1 MSDTMPD
8 TMPEPAEP
16 DPDSRSKPSLYI
28 VDALNF
34 LFRAFHALPPLT
46 TTKGVQTGAVYGLCQ
61 MLLRIVREQSPSH
74 LCVVFDAPG
83 GNFRNQIYAE
93 YKAHRPPMPPEL
105 ASQIELVNQVI
116 DAFGIQTLAVPG
128 FEADDVIATVTH
140 LAVAAGMEVVICSS
154 DKDLMQLC
162 TDEVTVLDTM
172 KNRRL
177 GPAEVKEKFGV
188 APAQVGDVLA
198 LMGDS
203 IDNVPGVD
211 GIGPKTASELINRFG
226 SLAALYEHVA
236 EVKGKKGEAIAAA
249 RERVETSRALVALRE
264 DVPLPKALVDL
275 HRIEPDRTRLLSL
288 FRELEFSRLVD
299 TLSATGAGTASAT
312 PAQAAAAAFMSTE
325 ASRARQGDAVA
336 GAASAGAAGAAALPA
351 ARPEAPPARVIL
363 DAQALAALAAEIT
376 VAGEVGLAVIAEGP
390 FAVRAEL
397 VGLAFAL
404 PPTAGG
410 DVTGGAG
417 SGMRAYLPLRH
428 RYLGAPAFVPE
439 GEALAILA
447 PLLSSAVVRKHLH
460 DAKLL
465 EVLLLRR
472 GIVLGGLASDAM
484 IASYLLDASRTRHDL
499 DAVAAAEEQG
509 EVVAR
514 TVWMGTGR
522 NAHPA
527 SDVPVEE
534 AGRRLAAE
542 AAAALALAA
551 PQGAKLAT
559 AHLDGLYRDLE
570 LPLSHV
576 LARIESR
583 GIRLDVDYLRSL
595 GNEVSASLAALEGEI
610 HALAGQTFN
619 INSNKQLGEVLFG
632 KLSLPVIRRT
642 KTGPSTDA
650 DTLEE
655 LAALHPVPAKI
666 VDFRALAKLKGTYI
680 DALPA
685 LVDPATSR
693 LHTSFNQAVAATG
706 RLSSSDPNLQNIPI
720 RSEVGRRIRG
730 AFVAKPGHVIVSADY
745 SQIELRILAHFS
757 EDPAFLDAFRTG
769 QDIHLRTAAEV
780 FGIPPASVTAEHR
793 RVAKAIN
800 FGLVFGQT
808 DFGLSQVLR
817 IPRAQARQYIDNYFD
832 RYVGVRRYMERA
844 IADARASG
852 EVTTLL
858 GRRRPLPEIRAARAQ
873 DRSYGERMARNTPIQ
888 GSAADLLKL
897 AMIRVDAGL
906 ERQRGPTPGPELLLT
921 VHDELVFEVP
931 EDVVEPFKG
940 WVRTEMESV
949 YALSVPLVV
958 DVGAGPTWGDAH

>member
-1 MSDTMPD
+1 MTETDTAD
-8 TMPEPAEP
+8 TVTAT
-16 DPDSRSKPSLYI
+16 DIVTDTGATKPSLYI

-61 MLLRIVREQSPSH
+61 MLLRIEREQSPTH

-83 GNFRNQIYAE
+83 KNFRHQIYGE

-105 ASQIELVNQVI
+105 HAQMEMVNRVI
-116 DAFGIQTLAVPG
+116 DAFGIQTLSVPG
-128 FEADDVIATVTH
+128 FEADDVIATVTR
-140 LAVAAGMEVVICSS
+140 LAASEGMEVVICSS
-154 DKDLMQLC
+154 DKDLLQLC
-162 TDEVTVLDTM
+162 GGNVTVLDTM

-188 APAQVGDVLA
+188 APEQVGDVLA

-203 IDNVPGVD
+203 IDNVPGVN
-211 GIGPKTASELINRFG
+211 GIGPKTASELIGRFG
-226 SLAALYEHVA
+226 SLAGLYEHLS
-236 EVKGKKGEAIAAA
+236 EVKGKKAETLAAA
-249 RERVETSRALVALRE
+249 REIVMTSRALVALRE
-264 DVPLPKALVDL
+264 DVPLPKAVVDL
-275 HRIEPDRTRLLSL
+275 HRVDPDRDKLLVL
-288 FRELEFSRLVD
+288 FRELEFSRLVES
-299 TLSATGAGTASAT
+299 L
-312 PAQAAAAAFMSTE
+312 
-325 ASRARQGDAVA
+325 VA
-336 GAASAGAAGAAALPA
+336 GAPTSQLSLAASTRQANGVVA
-351 ARPEAPPARVIL
+351 EAPPVDATPPAPRPPPPPAQVIL
-363 DAQALAALAAEIT
+363 DAPALLALAAEIT
-376 VAGEVGLAVIAEGP
+376 AAGEVGLAVLAEGP
-390 FAVRAEL
+390 FAVRADL
-397 VGLAFAL
+397 VGIAFAL
-404 PPTAGG
+404 PAG
-410 DVTGGAG
+410 TRAGA
-417 SGMRAYLPLRH
+417 RAYLPLRH
-428 RYLGAPAFVPE
+428 RYLGAPAFIRE
-439 GEALAILA
+439 DEALSILG
-447 PLLSSAVVRKHLH
+447 PLLTSTTIRKHAH
-460 DAKLL
+460 DAKII

-472 GIVLGGLASDAM
+472 GLVLGGVASDSM
-484 IASYLLDASRTRHDL
+484 IASYLLDASRTRYDL
-499 DAVAAAEEQG
+499 EVVAGAEDQG
-509 EVVAR
+509 EVTSRAS
-514 TVWMGTGR
+514 WMGTGR

-527 SDVPVEE
+527 SDLPVDQVG
-534 AGRRLAAE
+534 ARLAAE
-542 AAAALALAA
+542 AAASLALAA
-551 PQGAKLAT
+551 PQGLQLAAAK
-559 AHLDGLYRDLE
+559 LDGLYTDME
-570 LPLSHV
+570 LALSHV
-576 LARIESR
+576 LARIECR

-595 GNEVSASLAALEGEI
+595 GNEVSASLAGLETEI
-610 HALAGQTFN
+610 HALAGQPFN
-619 INSNKQLGEVLFG
+619 INSNKQLAEILFG

-642 KTGPSTDA
+642 KTGASTDA

-666 VDFRALAKLKGTYI
+666 VEFRMLAKLKGTYI

-685 LVDPATSR
+685 LVDATTSR

-720 RSEVGRRIRG
+720 RSEVGRRIRR
-730 AFVAKPGHVIVSADY
+730 AFLAKPGHVIVSADY

-817 IPRAQARQYIDNYFD
+817 IPRAQARLYIDNYFA

-858 GRRRPLPEIRAARAQ
+858 GRRRPLPEIRATRAQ

-906 ERQRGPTPGPELLLT
+906 EQRRGSAPGPELLLT

-931 EDVVEPFKG
+931 EDDVASFTQ
-940 WVRTEMESV
+940 WVKTEMESV
-949 YALSVPLVV
+949 YALKVPLIV
-958 DVGAGPTWGDAH
+958 DVGAGPTWGEAH